1 MSDIRFACADC
12 GQPLEAD
19 PSMAGSEIH
28 CPQCTASITIPSE
41 STRPPEPIDSAA
53 TSAPPPIPEKS
64 RPPSPKKP
72 SLFWRRVAAV
82 VVDMLVLHILVY
94 IGTAVTGTLIFGLF
108 LAWFCFFILWFILAL
123 KRNTTPGQ
131 ALAGIASNLTD
142 TGSEKSP
149 RLLLR
154 FAVTWIP
161 LLFLSLPAFDLG
173 QGEQPLPVTVLQWI
187 ALLWYFALLIG
198 LMATRGKGGI
208 QDAICKSESEL
219 HLTEVLSGGRKA
231 AIWICAVALVVETG
245 ISMLP
250 SGEPPEE
257 PETATVTVPEGTG
270 LPFESLQLAAHTVV
284 GGFVE
289 EDFSQDYTAQWN
301 GTASVI
307 SRNGNKVVLVSNS
320 HVLGL
325 LELANSDDYWDS
337 VPEIK
342 GYGLIVYFASGK
354 QANVER
360 IADQAGYLDL
370 ALLEVDGTALV
381 EGTDYIILP
390 YDKTVQLHIGDEV
403 VAVGSPQGLA
413 GTHTFG
419 RVSAFREVN
428 QGEQCRMIQTDA
440 AINPGNSG
448 GPLFAKSRGRYN
460 WIGVN
465 TMKLTGHD
473 NLGFAIDAGHVWESK
488 YYWYPANKHGAAA
501 AIQQNYNR
509 KPVVK

>member
-1 MSDIRFACADC
+1 MSDIRFACAEC
-12 GQPLEAD
+12 GQPLKAD

-28 CPQCTASITIPSE
+28 CPQCTAGITIPSE
-41 STRPPEPIDSAA
+41 STRPPEAVEPTAA
-53 TSAPPPIPEKS
+53 SAPPPIPKVS
-64 RPPSPKKP
+64 TPPTPKKP

-82 VVDMLVLHILVY
+82 VTDMLVLDILGF
-94 IGTAVTGTLIFGLF
+94 IGTAITGTLIFGLF
-108 LAWFCFFILWFILAL
+108 LAWFGFFILWFVLAL

-131 ALAGIASNLTD
+131 ALTGIMTKLTD
-142 TGSEKSP
+142 TGSEKST

-161 LLFLSLPAFDLG
+161 LLFLTLPAFDLG
-173 QGEQPLPVTVLQWI
+173 QGEQPLLVSLLQWV
-187 ALLWYFALLIG
+187 AVLWYVALLIG

-208 QDAICKSESEL
+208 QDTICKSESEL
-219 HLTEVLSGGRKA
+219 YITEVLSGGRKA
-231 AIWICAVALVVETG
+231 AIWICAVVLVVETG
-245 ISMLP
+245 MSMLP
-250 SGEPPEE
+250 SGGTPENA
-257 PETATVTVPEGTG
+257 ETATVTVPEGTG

-289 EDFSQDYTAQWN
+289 EDFSRDYTLQWE

-325 LELANSDDYWDS
+325 LDLANSDDYWDS

-342 GYGLIVYFASGK
+342 GYGLTVYFASGM
-354 QANVER
+354 QASVER

-370 ALLEVDGTALV
+370 ALLEVDGDFLS

-390 YDKTVQLHIGDEV
+390 YDKAVQPHIGDEV

-419 RVSAFREVN
+419 RVSAFRKVN

-465 TMKLTGHD
+465 TRKLTGND

-501 AIQQNYNR
+501 AITQNYNR